1 MTKGA
6 NTCGGENEILRK
18 VKVDKDEGR
27 CGAVRGWGVIDR
39 TDEFLVGYS
48 GGRVVVQIALLMEF
62 DLKLVWF
69 KTSFWFN
76 DIVISCF

>member
-1 MTKGA
+1 MA

-27 CGAVRGWGVIDR
+27 CGAVRGWGVIGR

-62 DLKLVWF
+62 DLKLVSGL
-69 KTSFWFN
+69 T
-76 DIVISCF
+76 I